1 MRNDLENLISKG
13 KPLMR
18 SKKRQTPRGRGS
30 FRPIT
35 GAGNSSPDVGLF
47 RSAPK
52 GVK

>member
-1 MRNDLENLISKG
+1 MRNDLENLIFKG
-13 KPLMR
+13 KPSVC
-18 SKKRQTPRGRGS
+18 SKKRQPPRGRGS
-30 FRPIT
+30 FRPIA